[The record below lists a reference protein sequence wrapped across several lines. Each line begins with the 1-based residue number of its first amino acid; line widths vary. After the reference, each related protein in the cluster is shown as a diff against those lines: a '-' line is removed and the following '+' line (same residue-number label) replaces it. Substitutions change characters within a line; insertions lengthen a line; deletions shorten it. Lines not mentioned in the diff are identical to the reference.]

1 MRSDTPHDP
10 FGRPL
15 DEQLRALG
23 RELDEAAPPVE
34 PSELADATPTAEVAH
49 LVAVDPDAT
58 TVIPL
63 IPVPPMADDVPPR
76 RRRGRGLAVAAA
88 ALAVVAAGGAAA
100 ALAGGDDEVRT
111 DQAALRPVSEPAQEA
126 AEEPAVDLGGFGEV
140 ADAFATCMEAGGFS
154 VEAPGG
160 EGFGSFEELAALV
173 ADPAFFETMRECT
186 ASSGLA
192 DLDLGAE
199 LEGLDLEGR
208 FEEQFG
214 GAFDESFE
222 GMFEGMLDDV
232 LAEVEGIDMAEV
244 GEQLDQWLAELG
256 EEAPAFGEE
265 LREHAAMA
273 DRIRACME
281 DRGWSLEDPPAF
293 DDRAA
298 HEQLFADLRA
308 CTEQG

>member
-1 MRSDTPHDP
+1 MRSDTPQPD
-10 FGRPL
+10 RPL

-23 RELDEAAPPVE
+23 RQLDEAAPPVE
-34 PSELADATPTAEVAH
+34 PTELAEATPTAEVAH

-58 TVIPL
+58 RVIPL
-63 IPVPPMADDVPPR
+63 LPVPPMADDVPPR

-111 DQAALRPVSEPAQEA
+111 DQAALRPVSEPAVEEP
-126 AEEPAVDLGGFGEV
+126 AEEPPVDLGGFGEV
-140 ADAFATCMEAGGFS
+140 AEAFATCMESAGFAVGDPAS
-154 VEAPGG
+154 GD
-160 EGFGSFEELAALV
+160 FGSFEELAALV
-173 ADPAFFETMRECT
+173 ADPEFFDTMRECT
-186 ASSGLA
+186 ASSGMA

-199 LEGLDLEGR
+199 LEELDVEGT

-214 GAFDESFE
+214 DAFDESFE
-222 GMFEGMLDDV
+222 GMFDDV

-244 GEQLDQWLAELG
+244 AEQLDAWLAELG
-256 EEAPAFGEE
+256 EEAPAFGDE
-265 LREHAAMA
+265 LREHAEMA
-273 DRIRACME
+273 DRVRACME
-281 DRGWSLEDPPAF
+281 DRGWSLDEPPAF

-308 CTEQG
+308 CAEQG